1 MKEAIKRFNPSTEFY
16 TPEKCYIIE
25 MSNSDDDPDASI
37 ARARVEPGVTTRW
50 HRLVG
55 ITERYV
61 ILEGSALIEVGNLS
75 TQELSVGDV
84 VLIPPSCR
92 QRITNSGKA
101 DLLFLAICT
110 PRFRT
115 EMYEDV
121 DSAAVSDEMRI
132 PAKAV
137 SVPD

>member
-1 MKEAIKRFNPSTEFY
+1 MKEAVKRINHRTEVY

-25 MSNSDDDPDASI
+25 MSNPDDDPDASI

-61 ILEGSALIEVGNLS
+61 LLEGSALVEVGNLS
-75 TQELSVGDV
+75 PQELSVGDV

-92 QRITNSGKA
+92 QRITNLGKT

-121 DSAAVSDEMRI
+121 DDGAVSD
-132 PAKAV
+132 ANT
-137 SVPD
+137 VPRP